1 MNYDGLPVFGP
12 SSRQNV
18 HDDQPAPHVAVRV
31 EFLLSRDELLAAFAS
46 GYGITNVGGN
56 PDTMTVEEIR
66 YDVEAHLADTSL
78 LDLDDLVQVVARQK
92 STGVHVEQ
100 MQALERAL
108 DRAYPLEE
116 PPQPTQNPVYGD
128 GTVTVDTLD
137 HGRVTMSEPAWCEGH
152 EELLVQLRVDTAHI
166 GAETAAEYDGVDFLP
181 VRFSWAPF
189 SQRQPEPMADVAEFP
204 GMGPDGLRC
213 LAAQLAAYSGVL
225 YSKANVLS
233 RIRRRQA

>member
-1 MNYDGLPVFGP
+1 MNEHLPVFGP

-31 EFLLSRDELLAAFAS
+31 EFLLSRDELLAAFAG
-46 GYGITNVGGN
+46 GYGVTNVGGN

-66 YDVEAHLADTSL
+66 YDVEAHLADSSL
-78 LDLDDLVQVVARQK
+78 LELDDFVQTVRAQAA
-92 STGVHVEQ
+92 SGPHVEQ
-100 MQALERAL
+100 MQALERAI

-166 GAETAAEYDGVDFLP
+166 GAETAAEYADVDFLP
-181 VRFSWAPF
+181 IRFSWAPF
-189 SQRQPEPMADVAEFP
+189 STVQPQVMADVADFP
-204 GMGPDGLRC
+204 GLSPDELRGL
-213 LAAQLAAYSGVL
+213 ATETGAYSGVL
-225 YSKANVLS
+225 YSKANELD
-233 RIRRRQA
+233 RIRRRQS